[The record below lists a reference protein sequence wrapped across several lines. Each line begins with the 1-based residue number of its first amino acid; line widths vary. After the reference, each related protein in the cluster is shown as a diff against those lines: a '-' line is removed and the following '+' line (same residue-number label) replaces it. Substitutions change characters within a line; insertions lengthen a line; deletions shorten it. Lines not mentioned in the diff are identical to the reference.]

1 VRLID
6 QSGKQLGIYPI
17 EEALRLALE
26 NDVDLVEVAPA
37 AKPPV
42 CRLLNYG
49 KYVYERAKKEKQAR
63 KSQRAVEIKE
73 IRMRPKI
80 GEHDLAFKTK
90 RVREFLS
97 DGAKV
102 RLRVRFRG
110 RERSYP
116 EIGRDLLKR
125 VSEELEDVALV
136 EQAPTVDQGAR
147 SVYMLLIPKPASR
160 RPDKE
165 AKPPEKAKGK
175 AKVTAKAEAKSE
187 ATDDVEPAGQP
198 KTKRRKTVSAK
209 DQDA

>member
-6 QSGKQLGIYPI
+6 EEGQQVGIIPI
-17 EEALRLALE
+17 EEALRIARQK
-26 NDVDLVEVAPA
+26 DVDLVEVAPG

-49 KYVYERAKKEKQAR
+49 KYIYERTKKEKQAR

-80 GEHDLAFKTK
+80 GKHDLAFK
-90 RVREFLS
+90 VRRTRKFLS

-125 VSEELEDVALV
+125 VSSELADVAVV
-136 EQAPTVDQGAR
+136 EQAPNVEEGGR
-147 SVYMLLIPKPASR
+147 SVFLLLTP
-160 RPDKE
+160 
-165 AKPPEKAKGK
+165 
-175 AKVTAKAEAKSE
+175 KVTEKEQESKPDETAETSPSE
-187 ATDDVEPAGQP
+187 GDKQG
-198 KTKRRKTVSAK
+198 
-209 DQDA
+209 